1 MGTTGGTSG
10 GDRHEHGSEGGS
22 PHGSVLGGRYEL
34 RGRLGAGGMSLVW
47 DAYDMA
53 LGRPVVVKELRP
65 VGDPDPEA
73 YRRWHERLRR
83 EVRVLAATVHPHLAA
98 IYDLGERDGRVWIV
112 MERLDPRSLADRM
125 REWDGRPYVP
135 RIARI
140 GLEVLRALRAMYAA
154 GVAHRDVK
162 PRNILFRPDGPAVL
176 VDHLGLTFVDEDTVV
191 GTPPYMAPERFTL
204 SSCPATAEAMLKA
217 DLWSLGVTL
226 YEAVEGVV
234 PFQGE
239 SVGELMSAVLND
251 PPPPMR
257 HAGPLRPLIEG
268 LLVKDPERRLT
279 AERAEALLRPLAQ
292 DQPRS
297 AMATGAAA
305 QARAAPAP
313 AGAMRPAARPSGA
326 GAGALVSIAA
336 VLAVVLAVSGSVA
349 LPSLRPGSLDDIP
362 GWVGPVLL
370 GLLWLV
376 LAARGFASA
385 RQRDR
390 QARWLDALRPDAGEA
405 AHRPAGPWQALRE
418 GYLASLAIPQPPARR
433 ARRPVERE
441 MERDMADF
449 LTALGPPPPP
459 PPPRSAAAD
468 PPSRSDRPDRPG
480 EAP

>member
-10 GDRHEHGSEGGS
+10 GDRHEHGSEGGP

-47 DAYDMA
+47 DAYDVA
-53 LGRPVVVKELRP
+53 RGRPVVVKELRP
-65 VGDPDPEA
+65 GGDPDPEA
-73 YRRWHERLRR
+73 YRRWRERLRR

-125 REWDGRPYVP
+125 REWDRRPYVP
-135 RIARI
+135 EIARI
-140 GLEVLRALRAMYAA
+140 GLEVLRGLRALYAA

-191 GTPPYMAPERFTL
+191 GTPSYMAPERFTL
-204 SSCPATAEAMLKA
+204 SPYQATAEAMLKA

-251 PPPPMR
+251 PPRPMR
-257 HAGPLRPLIEG
+257 YAGPLLPLIEG

-279 AERAEALLRPLAQ
+279 AEQAEALLGTVAW
-292 DQPRS
+292 DEPRS
-297 AMATGAAA
+297 GPATGAAA
-305 QARAAPAP
+305 PARAAPA
-313 AGAMRPAARPSGA
+313 AARAMRPAAWASGV
-326 GAGALVSIAA
+326 GAGALVSIAV
-336 VLAVVLAVSGSVA
+336 VLGILLAVSGAVA

-362 GWVGPVLL
+362 GWMGPVCL
-370 GLLWLV
+370 GLLWLA
-376 LAARGFASA
+376 LAARGFAWA

-405 AHRPAGPWQALRE
+405 AHRATAPWQALRE

-449 LTALGPPPPP
+449 LTTLGP

-468 PPSRSDRPDRPG
+468 PPSRPNRPG

>member
-10 GDRHEHGSEGGS
+10 DDRHEHGPERGS

-47 DAYDMA
+47 DAYDVA
-53 LGRPVVVKELRP
+53 RGRPVVVKELRP
-65 VGDPDPEA
+65 GGDPDPEA

-83 EVRVLAATVHPHLAA
+83 EVRVLAATVNQHLAA

-125 REWDGRPYVP
+125 HEWDGRPYAP
-135 RIARI
+135 EIARI
-140 GLEVLRALRAMYAA
+140 GLEVLRGLRALYAA

-191 GTPPYMAPERFTL
+191 GTPPYMAPERFTP
-204 SSCPATAEAMLKA
+204 SPCPATGEAMLKA

-251 PPPPMR
+251 PPRPMR
-257 HAGPLRPLIEG
+257 YAGPLRPLIEG

-279 AERAEALLRPLAQ
+279 AEQAEALLRTVAREEPWP
-292 DQPRS
+292 DPP
-297 AMATGAAA
+297 A
-305 QARAAPAP
+305 QARGAAPVSV
-313 AGAMRPAARPSGA
+313 GAVRPAARASA
-326 GAGALVSIAA
+326 VSVGALVPIVI
-336 VLAVVLAVSGSVA
+336 VLGILLAVSGAVA
-349 LPSLRPGSLDDIP
+349 LPSLRSGSLDDIP
-362 GWVGPVLL
+362 GWVGLGCL
-370 GLLWLV
+370 GLLWLA

-405 AHRPAGPWQALRE
+405 AAHRPAGPWQALRE
-418 GYLASLAIPQPPARR
+418 GYLASLAIAQPPVRR

-449 LTALGPPPPP
+449 LTALGPPPP
-459 PPPRSAAAD
+459 RSAAVD
-468 PPSRSDRPDRPG
+468 PPSRPDRPG

>member
-10 GDRHEHGSEGGS
+10 DDRDEHGSERGS

-47 DAYDMA
+47 DAYDVA
-53 LGRPVVVKELRP
+53 RGRPVVVKELRP
-65 VGDPDPEA
+65 GGDPDPEA
-73 YRRWHERLRR
+73 YRRWRERLRS
-83 EVRVLAATVHPHLAA
+83 EVRVLAATVNQHLAT

-125 REWDGRPYVP
+125 REWDGRPYAP
-135 RIARI
+135 EIARI
-140 GLEVLRALRAMYAA
+140 GLEVLRGLRALYAA

-191 GTPPYMAPERFTL
+191 GTPAYMAPERFTP
-204 SSCPATAEAMLKA
+204 SPYPAAAEAMLKA

-226 YEAVEGVV
+226 YEAVEGVA

-251 PPPPMR
+251 PPRPMR
-257 HAGPLRPLIEG
+257 YTGPLRPLIEG

-279 AERAEALLRPLAQ
+279 AEPAEALLRTVARGERPLPDPPA
-292 DQPRS
+292 R
-297 AMATGAAA
+297 
-305 QARAAPAP
+305 ARAAPASV
-313 AGAMRPAARPSGA
+313 GGMRSASRVSAVSV
-326 GAGALVSIAA
+326 GALVSIG
-336 VLAVVLAVSGSVA
+336 VVLGILLALSGAVA
-349 LPSLRPGSLDDIP
+349 LPSLRSDSLDDVP
-362 GWVGPVLL
+362 GWVGLGCL
-370 GLLWLV
+370 GLLWLA

-390 QARWLDALRPDAGEA
+390 RARWLDALRPDAAEA
-405 AHRPAGPWQALRE
+405 AARPAGPWQALRE
-418 GYLASLAIPQPPARR
+418 GYLASLAIPQPPVRR

-459 PPPRSAAAD
+459 PRSAAAD
-468 PPSRSDRPDRPG
+468 PPSRPDRPG